1 MEITAALIERF
12 FEKACTISE
21 AEVVVEYLEANPE
34 VLDKYLKRSEMDEA
48 DAKMPLEFWGESWEA
63 IRREIR
69 IKRRVVVFKRLAM
82 AACTAGFVLLG
93 YFMWPKAIEQPSA
106 KLAKADDDTVIVND
120 AYTGK
125 KISMPDGS
133 EIVLSPLSKLT
144 FKKEFKVNRNITL
157 SGEALFTVA
166 HDKMHPFVVYS
177 QGITTTALGTKF
189 NVKAYDSLE
198 TLTVHLQRGIVRVD
212 ILKAKENDQNRAY
225 VLLPGNVLSYD
236 RVGMTARVNTLIMD
250 KGNSGHQLT
259 KNRRKP
265 SATIEKAP
273 DNWYVF
279 DNQRLSAVFDNL
291 SSIYGVSIDYI
302 PAEIQEMN
310 FIGKINEREPLGTIL
325 NNLGYLNHLSVIKK
339 DGAYIIR
346 KIK

>member
-1 MEITAALIERF
+1 MEITEALIERF

-21 AEVVVEYLEANPE
+21 AEMVAAYLEANPE
-34 VLDKYLKRSEMDEA
+34 VLDKYLNRSDMDEA
-48 DAKMPLEFWGESWEA
+48 DAKMPLEFWGESWDA

-69 IKRRVVVFKRLAM
+69 RKRRVVVFKRLAM
-82 AACTAGFVLLG
+82 AACIAGFMLLG
-93 YFMWPKAIEQPSA
+93 YFMWPKAMEQSSS
-106 KLAKADDDTVIVND
+106 KLAKADADTVIVND
-120 AYTGK
+120 GYAGK
-125 KISMPDGS
+125 QISMLDGS
-133 EIVLSPLSKLT
+133 EIILYPLSKIT
-144 FKKEFKVNRNITL
+144 FKKQFKVNRNITL

-166 HDKMHPFVVYS
+166 HDKMHPFVVHS

-189 NVKAYDSLE
+189 NVKAYDSLQ
-198 TLTVHLQRGIVRVD
+198 TLTVHLRRGIVRVD
-212 ILKAKENDQNRAY
+212 ILKAKEKDLNRAY

-236 RVGMTARVNTLIMD
+236 RVGMTAMVNTLMND
-250 KGNSGHQLT
+250 NGNRGHQLT

-265 SATIEKAP
+265 SGTIEKAP

-302 PAEIQEMN
+302 PEEIKEMN

-339 DGAYIIR
+339 DGGYIIR
-346 KIK
+346 KEK